1 MSDTKNNES
10 MAWRRAAAVLA
21 FFGVALGAL
30 GAHALKDAL
39 AANESL
45 ATWKTGAFYHLFH
58 ALALFVVA
66 SVAYHRGVCVCFAA
80 GIVLFSGSLY
90 GLALT
95 KWGVLGPITPLG
107 GVAFL
112 AGWAWL
118 ALSAPKS

>member
-1 MSDTKNNES
+1 MNTEG
-10 MAWRRAAAVLA
+10 MVWRRIAAVLA

-30 GAHALKDAL
+30 GAHALKDTL
-39 AANESL
+39 TANDSL
-45 ATWKTGAFYHLFH
+45 ATWKTGALYHLVH

-80 GIVLFSGSLY
+80 GIVLFIGSLY

-95 KWGVLGPITPLG
+95 KWAVLGPITPLG

-112 AGWAWL
+112 VGWAWL
-118 ALSAPKS
+118 ALSAPRS